1 MRRMLTNVLAVALG
15 LSVMAWAGVAEA
27 RMRVVYITHGQAG
40 DPYWNAIK
48 NGLTEAGKDFDTDVS
63 YQSPDVFDMSA
74 MSKMIDAAVASKPDG
89 LVVSIPDALKA
100 SIQGALAAGIP
111 VIGIDSGLTKF
122 KQLGISLYLGQ
133 DEYEAG
139 VAVGKKFKAA
149 GATHIMCINMEV
161 GNTDLD
167 NRCRGVTDGSGVK
180 QTIVPTTA
188 TDPTDSKARISG
200 ALQKDASIDAII
212 ALGPTSASP
221 MLAAVKDLDAKGR
234 LKVMATFDMTPE
246 ILESVKDGTLLF
258 ATDAQ
263 QFMMGYLPVVMVKNF
278 KAYGVMPT
286 TAWPTGCSAGLNLA
300 RLQARSWS
308 TSSSLALPAT
318 PACSVPRASSPF
330 SMSPPRS
337 ASWPPPPRC

>member
-1 MRRMLTNVLAVALG
+1 MRRILSAVIATVLG
-15 LSVMAWAGVAEA
+15 LGLMAWANVAEA
-27 RMRVVYITHGQAG
+27 KMRVVYITHGQAG

-48 NGLTEAGKDFDTDVS
+48 NGLAEAGKDFDTDVS

-89 LVVSIPDALKA
+89 LVVSIPDADALKA

-122 KQLGISLYLGQ
+122 KSLGISLYLGQ

-139 VAVGKKFKAA
+139 VAVGKKFKEA

-167 NRCRGVTDGSGVK
+167 NRCRGVLDGSGVK
-180 QTIVPTTA
+180 QTILPTTA

-212 ALGPTSASP
+212 ALGPTSAAP

-246 ILESVKDGTLLF
+246 ILEAVKDGTLLF

-286 TAWPTGCSAGLNLA
+286 TAWPTGPGFVTKETAGNVLELSKKGF
-300 RLQARSWS
+300 R
-308 TSSSLALPAT
+308 
-318 PACSVPRASSPF
+318 
-330 SMSPPRS
+330 
-337 ASWPPPPRC
+337 

>member
-1 MRRMLTNVLAVALG
+1 MRRMLTYVLAAAVG
-15 LSVMAWAGVAEA
+15 LSVMAWVGVAEA
-27 RMRVVYITHGQAG
+27 KMRVVYITHGQAG

-48 NGLTEAGKDFDTDVS
+48 NGLAAAGKDFGADVS
-63 YQSPDVFDMSA
+63 YQAPDVFDMSA

-89 LVVSIPDALKA
+89 LVISIPDADALKT

-111 VIGIDSGLTKF
+111 VIGIDSGLTEF
-122 KQLGISLYLGQ
+122 KKLGISLYLGQ

-167 NRCRGVTDGSGVK
+167 NRCRGVLDGSGVK
-180 QTIVPTTA
+180 QTILPTTA

-212 ALGPTSASP
+212 ALGPTSAAP
-221 MLAAVKDLDAKGR
+221 MLAAVKELDAKGR

-263 QFMMGYLPVVMVKNF
+263 QFMMGYLPVVMFKNF
-278 KAYGVMPT
+278 KDYGVMPT
-286 TAWPTGCSAGLNLA
+286 TAWPTGPGFVTKETAGNVLELSKKGF
-300 RLQARSWS
+300 R
-308 TSSSLALPAT
+308 
-318 PACSVPRASSPF
+318 
-330 SMSPPRS
+330 
-337 ASWPPPPRC
+337 

>member
-1 MRRMLTNVLAVALG
+1 MRRILSAVIATVLG
-15 LSVMAWAGVAEA
+15 LGLMAGANVAEA
-27 RMRVVYITHGQAG
+27 KMRVVYITHGQAG

-48 NGLTEAGKDFDTDVS
+48 NGLAEAGKDFDTDVS

-89 LVVSIPDALKA
+89 LVVSIPDADALKA

-122 KQLGISLYLGQ
+122 KSLGISLYLGQ

-139 VAVGKKFKAA
+139 VAVGKKFKEA

-167 NRCRGVTDGSGVK
+167 NRCRGVLDGSGVK
-180 QTIVPTTA
+180 QTILPTTA

-212 ALGPTSASP
+212 ALGPTSAAP

-246 ILESVKDGTLLF
+246 ILEAVKDGTLLF

-286 TAWPTGCSAGLNLA
+286 TAWPTGPGFVTKETAGNVLELSKKGF
-300 RLQARSWS
+300 R
-308 TSSSLALPAT
+308 
-318 PACSVPRASSPF
+318 
-330 SMSPPRS
+330 
-337 ASWPPPPRC
+337 